1 MLIVQYAV
9 KRLVQMVLVFFIVSA
24 IIILMLVVTGDP
36 IELMLPP
43 NATNQQREEI
53 EKRLGLDQPWHVQYF
68 SFLKGALHGDLGDSF
83 YFHEPALKLVLE
95 RLPAS
100 LELVLTAIA
109 FSIITALPL
118 GILMAMWKDS
128 PFDRLGLAGSLL
140 GISAPPFWVGI
151 MLILV
156 FVVDFEWFPSSG
168 RGSWQHL
175 VLPATSLALF
185 RIALFSRLVR
195 AGMLD
200 VMSKDYVRTAR
211 AKGLH
216 EGVVVFKH
224 ALQNTL
230 IPFVT
235 IAGLQIGGLIA
246 YTVVTEKIFAWPGM
260 GRLLLLSIERLD
272 YPVVVAYAMVTAA
285 IFILLN
291 FVVDIIYTI
300 LDPRVRITH

>member
-1 MLIVQYAV
+1 MLVVQYAV
-9 KRLVQMVLVFFIVSA
+9 KRIVQMVVVFFIVSA

-43 NATNQQREEI
+43 NASNQQREEI
-53 EKRLGLDQPWHVQYF
+53 EKRLGLDQPWHIQYF
-68 SFLKGALHGDLGDSF
+68 HFLKGALHGDLGDSF

-100 LELVLTAIA
+100 LELVLTAIG
-109 FSIITALPL
+109 FSIVIALPL
-118 GILMAMWKDS
+118 GIFMAMWKDS
-128 PFDRLGLAGSLL
+128 TFDRLGLAGSLL

-151 MLILV
+151 MLILL

-168 RGSWQHL
+168 MGSWQHL

-185 RIALFSRLVR
+185 RVALFSRLIR

-216 EGVVVFKH
+216 EGIVVFKH

-291 FVVDIIYTI
+291 FVVDVIYTV
-300 LDPRVRITH
+300 LDPRVRISP

>member
-1 MLIVQYAV
+1 MVQYAV
-9 KRLVQMVLVFFIVSA
+9 KRLFQMVLVFFVVSA

-53 EKRLGLDQPWHVQYF
+53 EKRLGLDQPWHIQYIR
-68 SFLKGALHGDLGDSF
+68 FLKGALHGDLGDSF
-83 YFHEPALKLVLE
+83 YFHEPALKLVVE

-100 LELVLTAIA
+100 LELVITAIS
-109 FSIITALPL
+109 FSIIIAIPL

-128 PFDRLGLAGSLL
+128 LFDRLGLAGSLL

-151 MLILV
+151 LLILI
-156 FVVDFEWFPSSG
+156 FVVDLEWFPSSG
-168 RGSWQHL
+168 RGSWRHL

-185 RIALFSRLVR
+185 RVALFSRLIR

-200 VMSKDYVRTAR
+200 VMAKDYVRTAR
-211 AKGLH
+211 AKGLS
-216 EGVVVFKH
+216 EVLVVVKH
-224 ALQNTL
+224 ALKNTL

-246 YTVVTEKIFAWPGM
+246 YTIVTEKIFAWPGM

-285 IFILLN
+285 IFIILN
-291 FVVDIIYTI
+291 FLVDVLYTV

>member
-1 MLIVQYAV
+1 MAIAQYAV
-9 KRLVQMVLVFFIVSA
+9 KRIFQMVLVFFIVSA

-53 EKRLGLDQPWHVQYF
+53 EKRLGLDQPWHIQYVR
-68 SFLKGALHGDLGDSF
+68 FLKGALHGDLGDSF
-83 YFHEPALKLVLE
+83 YFHEPSLKLVLE

-100 LELVLTAIA
+100 LELVLTAIS
-109 FSIITALPL
+109 FSIIIALPL

-128 PFDRLGLAGSLL
+128 TFDRLGLAGSLL

-175 VLPATSLALF
+175 VLPAISLALF
-185 RIALFSRLVR
+185 RVALFSRLIR

-216 EGVVVFKH
+216 EGIVVFKH

>member
-1 MLIVQYAV
+1 MLVVQYAV
-9 KRLVQMVLVFFIVSA
+9 KRIVQMVMVFFIVSA
-24 IIILMLVVTGDP
+24 VIILMLVVTGDP

-43 NATNQQREEI
+43 NASNQQREEI
-53 EKRLGLDQPWHVQYF
+53 EKRLGLDQPWHIQYF
-68 SFLKGALHGDLGDSF
+68 HFLKGALHGDLGDSF

-100 LELVLTAIA
+100 LELVLTAIG
-109 FSIITALPL
+109 FSIIIALPL
-118 GILMAMWKDS
+118 GIFMAMWKDS
-128 PFDRLGLAGSLL
+128 TFDRLGLAGSLL

-151 MLILV
+151 MLILL

-185 RIALFSRLVR
+185 RVALFSRLIR

-291 FVVDIIYTI
+291 FVVDVIYTI
-300 LDPRVRITH
+300 LDPRVRLAQ